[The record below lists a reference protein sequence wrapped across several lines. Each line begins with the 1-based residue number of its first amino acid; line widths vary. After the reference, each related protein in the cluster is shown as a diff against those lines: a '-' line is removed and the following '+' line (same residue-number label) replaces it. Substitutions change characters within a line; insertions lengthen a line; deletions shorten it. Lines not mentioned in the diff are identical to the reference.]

1 MEEINMAKYET
12 WEILQMI
19 EEEDVKFIRLQFVD
33 IFGTIRN
40 IAVTAGQMEKALA
53 GKCMV
58 DGYSIAGM
66 KELGYDRVYLKP
78 DIDTF
83 TILPW
88 RPQQGKVARFLC
100 DLMDQEGND
109 IAESPR
115 YILRRV
121 LKKAK
126 QQGYSFDLDPEC
138 EFFLFETDE
147 EGNPTTRTREK
158 AGYLD
163 VAPLDQGENAR
174 RDMILTLEEMGFEIE
189 SSHHEDA
196 PAQHEVDFKQ
206 AQGVKVADQIV
217 TFRSTVRTIAQRH
230 GLHATFM
237 PKPQTD
243 FPGSALSLNISGFRD
258 GKNMFADPQAENGL
272 SQEAYSFIAGLLSHM
287 NGMAAIANPIVNS
300 YKRLKPGYH
309 APTELFWSL
318 NDYRAPIRVVKGKEG
333 DTHIEWTLPDG
344 AANPYL
350 LIAMVV
356 ASGLNGI
363 QEKMIP
369 LKADE
374 KAGALPGTL
383 KESLTALE
391 KDEFLRNVCGE
402 SYVRT
407 YLKEKTKE
415 WELYTQEVTDWELK
429 EYLHRF

>member
-237 PKPQTD
+237 PKPRTD
-243 FPGSALSLNISGFRD
+243 LPGSALSLNISGFRD

-374 KAGALPGTL
+374 KAGALPCTL

>member
-1 MEEINMAKYET
+1 MAKYET

-100 DLMDQEGND
+100 DLMDQEGNV

-206 AQGVKVADQIV
+206 AEGVKVADQIV

-237 PKPQTD
+237 PKPRTD
-243 FPGSALSLNISGFRD
+243 LPGSALSLNISGFQD
-258 GKNMFADPQAENGL
+258 GKNMFADLQAENGL

-300 YKRLKPGYH
+300 YKRLKPGFH

-318 NDYRAPIRVVKGKEG
+318 NDYRAPIRVVNGKEG

-350 LIAMVV
+350 LIALVV

>member
-237 PKPQTD
+237 PKPRTD
-243 FPGSALSLNISGFRD
+243 LPGSALSLNISGFRD
-258 GKNMFADPQAENGL
+258 GKNMFADPQAANGL

>member
-1 MEEINMAKYET
+1 MAKYET

-206 AQGVKVADQIV
+206 AEGVKVADQIV

-237 PKPQTD
+237 PKPRTD
-243 FPGSALSLNISGFRD
+243 LPGSALSLNISGFQD

-300 YKRLKPGYH
+300 YKRLKPGFH

-318 NDYRAPIRVVKGKEG
+318 NDYRAPIRVVNGKEG

-350 LIAMVV
+350 LIALVV

-383 KESLTALE
+383 KESLAALE

>member
-1 MEEINMAKYET
+1 MAKYET

-237 PKPQTD
+237 PKPRTD
-243 FPGSALSLNISGFRD
+243 LPGSALSLNISGFRD

-300 YKRLKPGYH
+300 YKRLKPGFH

-318 NDYRAPIRVVKGKEG
+318 NDYRAPLRVVKGKEG

>member
-1 MEEINMAKYET
+1 MAKYET

-174 RDMILTLEEMGFEIE
+174 RDMILTLEEMGFEIK

-237 PKPQTD
+237 PKPRTD
-243 FPGSALSLNISGFRD
+243 LPGSALSLNISGFRD

-300 YKRLKPGYH
+300 YKRLKPGFH

>member
-138 EFFLFETDE
+138 EFFLLETDE

-237 PKPQTD
+237 PKPRTD
-243 FPGSALSLNISGFRD
+243 LPGSALSLNISGFRD

>member
-1 MEEINMAKYET
+1 MAKYET

-237 PKPQTD
+237 PKPRTD

-300 YKRLKPGYH
+300 YKRLKPGFH

>member
-237 PKPQTD
+237 PKPRTD

-300 YKRLKPGYH
+300 YKRLKPGFH

-402 SYVRT
+402 NYVRT
-407 YLKEKTKE
+407 YLNEKTKE

>member
-1 MEEINMAKYET
+1 MAKYES

-66 KELGYDRVYLKP
+66 KEMGYDRVYLKP

-83 TILPW
+83 AILPW

-100 DLMDQEGND
+100 DLMDKDGND
-109 IAESPR
+109 IEESPR

-121 LKKAK
+121 LNKAK
-126 QQGYSFDLDPEC
+126 REGYSFDLDPEC
-138 EFFLFETDE
+138 EFFLFETDD
-147 EGNPTTRTREK
+147 EGNPTTKTREK

-196 PAQHEVDFKQ
+196 PGQHEVDFKQ

-237 PKPQTD
+237 PKPRTD
-243 FPGSALSLNISGFRD
+243 LPGSALSLNISGFRD
-258 GKNMFADPQAENGL
+258 GKNMFVDPKAENGL
-272 SQEAYSFIAGLLSHM
+272 SQDAYSFIAGLLAHM
-287 NGMAAIANPIVNS
+287 NGMAAVSNPLVNS
-300 YKRLKPGYH
+300 YKRLKPGFH

-318 NDYRAPIRVVKGKEG
+318 NDYRAPIRVVRGKEG

-344 AANPYL
+344 ASNPYL
-350 LIAMVV
+350 LIAIVV

-369 LKADE
+369 LKVDE

-383 KESLTALE
+383 KESLYALE
-391 KDEFLRNVCGE
+391 KDEFLRKVCGE
-402 SYVRT
+402 KYVRT

>member
-1 MEEINMAKYET
+1 MAKYET

-66 KELGYDRVYLKP
+66 KDLGYDRVYLRP

-100 DLMDQEGND
+100 DLMDQDGQD

-147 EGNPTTRTREK
+147 EGNPTNRTREK

-196 PAQHEVDFKQ
+196 PGQHEVDFKQ

-217 TFRSTVRTIAQRH
+217 TFRTTVRTIAQRH

-237 PKPQTD
+237 PKPRTD
-243 FPGSALSLNISGFRD
+243 LPGSALSLNISGFRD
-258 GKNMFADPQAENGL
+258 GKNMFSDPEAENGL
-272 SQEAYSFIAGLLSHM
+272 SQEAYSFIAGLLAHM
-287 NGMAAIANPIVNS
+287 NGMA
-300 YKRLKPGYH
+300 
-309 APTELFWSL
+309 
-318 NDYRAPIRVVKGKEG
+318 
-333 DTHIEWTLPDG
+333 TL
-344 AANPYL
+344 
-350 LIAMVV
+350 
-356 ASGLNGI
+356 
-363 QEKMIP
+363 
-369 LKADE
+369 
-374 KAGALPGTL
+374 
-383 KESLTALE
+383 
-391 KDEFLRNVCGE
+391 R
-402 SYVRT
+402 
-407 YLKEKTKE
+407 
-415 WELYTQEVTDWELK
+415 
-429 EYLHRF
+429 

>member
-1 MEEINMAKYET
+1 MAKYET

-206 AQGVKVADQIV
+206 AEGVKVADQIV

-237 PKPQTD
+237 PKPRTD
-243 FPGSALSLNISGFRD
+243 LPGSALSLNICGFQD

-300 YKRLKPGYH
+300 YKRLKPGFH

-350 LIAMVV
+350 LIALVV

>member
-237 PKPQTD
+237 PKPRTD
-243 FPGSALSLNISGFRD
+243 LPGSALSLNISGFRD

-300 YKRLKPGYH
+300 YKRLKPGFH

-402 SYVRT
+402 NYVRT

>member
-237 PKPQTD
+237 PKPRTD
-243 FPGSALSLNISGFRD
+243 LPGSALSLNISGFRD

>member
-1 MEEINMAKYET
+1 MAKYES

-66 KELGYDRVYLKP
+66 KEMGYDRVYLKP

-83 TILPW
+83 AILPW

-100 DLMDQEGND
+100 DLMDKDGND
-109 IAESPR
+109 IEESPR

-121 LKKAK
+121 LNKAK
-126 QQGYSFDLDPEC
+126 REGYSFDLDPEC

-147 EGNPTTRTREK
+147 EGNPTTKTREK

-196 PAQHEVDFKQ
+196 PGQHEVDFKQ

-237 PKPQTD
+237 PKPRTD
-243 FPGSALSLNISGFRD
+243 LPGSALSLNISGFRD
-258 GKNMFADPQAENGL
+258 GKNMFVDPKAENGL
-272 SQEAYSFIAGLLSHM
+272 SQDAYSFIAGLLAHM
-287 NGMAAIANPIVNS
+287 NGMAAVSNPLVNS
-300 YKRLKPGYH
+300 YKRLKPGFH

-318 NDYRAPIRVVKGKEG
+318 NDYRAPIRVVRGKEG

-344 AANPYL
+344 ASNPYL
-350 LIAMVV
+350 LIAIVV

-369 LKADE
+369 LKVDE

-383 KESLTALE
+383 KESLYALE
-391 KDEFLRNVCGE
+391 KDEFLRKVCGE
-402 SYVRT
+402 NYVRT

>member
-1 MEEINMAKYET
+1 MAKYET

-147 EGNPTTRTREK
+147 EG
-158 AGYLD
+158 
-163 VAPLDQGENAR
+163 
-174 RDMILTLEEMGFEIE
+174 
-189 SSHHEDA
+189 
-196 PAQHEVDFKQ
+196 
-206 AQGVKVADQIV
+206 
-217 TFRSTVRTIAQRH
+217 IAQRH

-237 PKPQTD
+237 PKPRTD
-243 FPGSALSLNISGFRD
+243 LPGSALSLNISGFRD

-300 YKRLKPGYH
+300 YKRLKPGFH

>member
-237 PKPQTD
+237 PKPRTD
-243 FPGSALSLNISGFRD
+243 LPGSALSLNISGFRD

-287 NGMAAIANPIVNS
+287 NGMASIANPIVNS
-300 YKRLKPGYH
+300 YKRLKPGFH

>member
-1 MEEINMAKYET
+1 MAKYET

-19 EEEDVKFIRLQFVD
+19 EDEDVKFIRLQFVD

-40 IAVTAGQMEKALA
+40 IAVTAGQMEKALS

-83 TILPW
+83 TVLPW

-115 YILRRV
+115 YILRKV
-121 LKKAK
+121 LEKAK
-126 QQGYSFDLDPEC
+126 KEGFSFDLDPEC

-147 EGNPTTRTREK
+147 EGNPTTKTREK

-237 PKPQTD
+237 PKPRTD
-243 FPGSALSLNISGFRD
+243 LPGSALSLNISGFRN
-258 GKNMFADPQAENGL
+258 GKNMFSDPEAENGL
-272 SQEAYSFIAGLLSHM
+272 SQEAYSFIAGLLAHM

-300 YKRLKPGYH
+300 YKRLKPGFH

-318 NDYRAPIRVVKGKEG
+318 NDYRAPIRVVVGKEG

-356 ASGLNGI
+356 ASGLKGI
-363 QEKMIP
+363 KEKMVP

-383 KESLTALE
+383 KESLCALE
-391 KDEFLRNVCGE
+391 QDEFLGKVCGGG
-402 SYVRT
+402 YVRI
-407 YLKEKTKE
+407 YLKEKKRE
-415 WELYTQEVTDWELK
+415 WDLYTQEVTDWELK

>member
-1 MEEINMAKYET
+1 MAKYET

-206 AQGVKVADQIV
+206 AEGVKVADQIA

-237 PKPQTD
+237 PKPRTD
-243 FPGSALSLNISGFRD
+243 LPGSALSLNISGFQD

-300 YKRLKPGYH
+300 YKRLKPGFH

-318 NDYRAPIRVVKGKEG
+318 NDYRAPIRVVNGKEG

-350 LIAMVV
+350 LIALVV

>member
-237 PKPQTD
+237 PKPRTD
-243 FPGSALSLNISGFRD
+243 LPGSALSLNISGFRD

-300 YKRLKPGYH
+300 YKRLKPGFH

-350 LIAMVV
+350 LIALVV

-402 SYVRT
+402 NYVRT
-407 YLKEKTKE
+407 YLNEKTKE

>member
-206 AQGVKVADQIV
+206 SQGVKVADQIV
-217 TFRSTVRTIAQRH
+217 TFRSTVRAIAQRH

-237 PKPQTD
+237 PKPRTD
-243 FPGSALSLNISGFRD
+243 LPGSALSLNISGFRD

-300 YKRLKPGYH
+300 YKRLKPGFH

-402 SYVRT
+402 NYVRT
-407 YLKEKTKE
+407 YLNEKTKE

>member
-1 MEEINMAKYET
+1 MAKYET

-237 PKPQTD
+237 PKPRTD
-243 FPGSALSLNISGFRD
+243 LPGSALSLNISGFRD

-344 AANPYL
+344 TANPYL

>member
-1 MEEINMAKYET
+1 MAKYET

-206 AQGVKVADQIV
+206 AEGVKVADQIV

-237 PKPQTD
+237 PKPRTD
-243 FPGSALSLNISGFRD
+243 LPGSALSLNISGFQD
-258 GKNMFADPQAENGL
+258 GKNIFADPQAENGL

-300 YKRLKPGYH
+300 YKRLKPGFH

-318 NDYRAPIRVVKGKEG
+318 NDYRAPIRVVNGKEG

-350 LIAMVV
+350 LIALVV

>member
-237 PKPQTD
+237 PKPRTD

-272 SQEAYSFIAGLLSHM
+272 SQEAYSFIVGLLSHM

>member
-115 YILRRV
+115 YIVRRV

-237 PKPQTD
+237 PKPRTD
-243 FPGSALSLNISGFRD
+243 LPGSALSLNISGFRD

>member
-1 MEEINMAKYET
+1 M
-12 WEILQMI
+12 
-19 EEEDVKFIRLQFVD
+19 D

-53 GKCMV
+53 GKWMV

-237 PKPQTD
+237 PKPRTD

-300 YKRLKPGYH
+300 YKRLKPGFH

-369 LKADE
+369 LKTDE

>member
-237 PKPQTD
+237 PKPRTD
-243 FPGSALSLNISGFRD
+243 LPGSALSLNISGFRD

-300 YKRLKPGYH
+300 YKRLKPGFH

-369 LKADE
+369 LKVDE

>member
-1 MEEINMAKYET
+1 MAKYET

-237 PKPQTD
+237 PKPRTD

-402 SYVRT
+402 NYVRT

>member
-115 YILRRV
+115 YIVRRV

-158 AGYLD
+158 AGYMD

-237 PKPQTD
+237 PKPRTD
-243 FPGSALSLNISGFRD
+243 LPGSALSLNISGFRD

-300 YKRLKPGYH
+300 YKRLKPGFH

>member
-217 TFRSTVRTIAQRH
+217 TLRSTVRTIAQRH

-237 PKPQTD
+237 PKPRTD
-243 FPGSALSLNISGFRD
+243 LPGSALSLNISGFRD

-402 SYVRT
+402 NYVRT

>member
-1 MEEINMAKYET
+1 MAKYET

-237 PKPQTD
+237 PKPRTD
-243 FPGSALSLNISGFRD
+243 LPGSALSLNISGFRD

-318 NDYRAPIRVVKGKEG
+318 NDYSAPIRVVKGKEG

>member
-88 RPQQGKVARFLC
+88 RP
-100 DLMDQEGND
+100 
-109 IAESPR
+109 
-115 YILRRV
+115 
-121 LKKAK
+121 

-237 PKPQTD
+237 PKPRTD
-243 FPGSALSLNISGFRD
+243 LPGSALSLNISGFRD

-300 YKRLKPGYH
+300 YKRLKPGFH

>member
-237 PKPQTD
+237 PKPRTD
-243 FPGSALSLNISGFRD
+243 LPGSALSLNISGFRD

-402 SYVRT
+402 NYVRT

>member
-115 YILRRV
+115 YILKKKK
-121 LKKAK
+121 KKAK

-237 PKPQTD
+237 PKPRTD
-243 FPGSALSLNISGFRD
+243 LPGSALSLNISGFRD

>member
-1 MEEINMAKYET
+1 MAKYET

-33 IFGTIRN
+33 IFGAIRN

-237 PKPQTD
+237 PKPRTD
-243 FPGSALSLNISGFRD
+243 LPGSALSLNISGFRD